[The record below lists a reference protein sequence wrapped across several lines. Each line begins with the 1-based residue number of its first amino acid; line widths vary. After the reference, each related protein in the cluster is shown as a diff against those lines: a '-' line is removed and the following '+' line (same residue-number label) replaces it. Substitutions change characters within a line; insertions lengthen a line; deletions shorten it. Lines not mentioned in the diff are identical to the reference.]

1 MRAEISNLDI
11 GIIVGYFLLVLLI
24 GFIVSRNTKTG
35 DDLFLGGRSFG
46 WGVIGLSLF
55 ASNISSSTI
64 IGLSGAAYTTG
75 IVNSVY
81 EWMSGIPLIIAA
93 MVFIPLYLRSRIT
106 TIPEFL
112 ERRFDRRSQLF
123 FSAVSIF
130 ATIMIE
136 TAGALYAGTLVLQAF
151 FPNLIMWQTA
161 LGLALVAGIY
171 TAFGGLKAVV
181 YTDVIQAIILIFGC
195 SLLTYTLFERAD
207 FDWAKIVANAPK
219 DHFSVVRPIDDPGI
233 PWPGLLMGVPFL
245 GFWYWS
251 TNQYIIQRA
260 LGARDLN
267 QARWGMILAGFLKI
281 IPLFIMV
288 IPGAIAL
295 TLYPD
300 IPNGDAVFPYLV
312 TNVLPVGLV
321 GLVLA
326 GLVSAIL
333 SSVDSALNSSS
344 TLIVIDF
351 IKPRNPNLTE
361 KDIAKYGRITTVVL
375 MVIAAS
381 WAPQI
386 ANFTGLWDY
395 LQQMFSIVV
404 PPIAVIFLVGVFYKR
419 GNAHGAFWTLVL
431 GTLFGVLLFVL
442 GEMDL
447 WNLHY
452 TMNVGV
458 CLLVSLVIFIAVSL
472 ATDPPTAEQVEMYTY
487 RKGLVGQGMEG
498 MPLYKDYRVHIVL
511 LILLIGYLVDPYR
524 IKPFTSCALWIS
536 LSSKGKLSAN
546 LR

>member
-1 MRAEISNLDI
+1 MQSQISTLDI
-11 GIIVGYFLLVLLI
+11 SIIIGYFILVLII
-24 GFIVSRNTKTG
+24 GFVVSRNTKTG
-35 DDLFLGGRSFG
+35 DELFLGGRSFG
-46 WGVIGLSLF
+46 WGVIALSLF

-64 IGLSGAAYTTG
+64 VGLSGAAYTTG

-93 MVFIPLYLRSRIT
+93 MIFIPLYLNSRIT
-106 TIPEFL
+106 TIPEYL
-112 ERRFDRRSQLF
+112 EKRFDRRSQLF

-151 FPNLIMWQTA
+151 FPDLVMWQTA

-181 YTDVIQAIILIFGC
+181 YTDAIQAFILIIGC
-195 SLLTYTLFERAD
+195 SILTYILFEKVD
-207 FDWAKIVANAPK
+207 FDWAKVVAAAPE
-219 DHFSVVRPIDDPGI
+219 DHFSVVRPLDDPGI

-267 QARWGMILAGFLKI
+267 QARWGLVLAGFLKI

-295 TLYPD
+295 TIYPD
-300 IPNGDAVFPYLV
+300 IANGDAVFPFLV
-312 TNVLPVGLV
+312 TNVLPVGLI

-351 IKPRNPNLTE
+351 IKPNNPNLTD
-361 KDIAKYGRITTVVL
+361 KDIARYGRITTIVL
-375 MVIAAS
+375 MIIAAS

-386 ANFTGLWDY
+386 SKFTGLWDY

-404 PPIAVIFLVGVFYKR
+404 PPIATIFLIGVFYKR
-419 GNAHGAFWTLVL
+419 GNGHGAFWTLVV
-431 GTLFGVLLFVL
+431 GTLVGIMFFILSEL
-442 GEMDL
+442 DL
-447 WNLHY
+447 WHLHY

-458 CLLVSLVIFIAVSL
+458 SILISAVVFFAVSL
-472 ATDPPTAEQVEMYTY
+472 STVAPTKEQIEMFTY
-487 RKGLVGQGMEG
+487 RKGLIGEG
-498 MPLYKDYRVHIVL
+498 MTEMPWYKDYRTHMIGLVVL
-511 LILLIGYLVDPYR
+511 IAYILYL
-524 IKPFTSCALWIS
+524 FW
-536 LSSKGKLSAN
+536 
-546 LR
+546 

>member
-1 MRAEISNLDI
+1 MNAGISIIDI
-11 GIIVGYFLLVLLI
+11 TIIISYFILVLAI
-24 GFIVSRNTKTG
+24 GFWIARRTETG
-35 DDLFLGGRSFG
+35 EDLFLGGRSFG
-46 WGVIGLSLF
+46 WGLIGLSLF

-93 MVFIPLYLRSRIT
+93 LIFIPLYLRSRIT

-112 ERRFDRRSQLF
+112 EKRFDRRSQLF
-123 FSAVSIF
+123 FSGVSIF
-130 ATIMIE
+130 STIMIE
-136 TAGALYAGTLVLQAF
+136 TAGALYAGSLVLQAF
-151 FPNLIMWQTA
+151 FPGLVMWQTA
-161 LGLALVAGIY
+161 LGLALIAGVY
-171 TAFGGLKAVV
+171 TASGGLKAVV
-181 YTDVIQAIILIFGC
+181 YTDAIQAVILIVGC
-195 SLLTYTLFERAD
+195 GILTWILFDKVD
-207 FDWAKIVANAPK
+207 FDWNKVLAGAPEG
-219 DHFSVVRPIDDPGI
+219 HFSVVRPLDDEGL

-260 LGARDLN
+260 LGARDIR
-267 QARWGMILAGFLKI
+267 QARWGLILAGFLKV

-295 TLYPD
+295 VLYPD
-300 IPNGDAVFPYLV
+300 LPNGDAVFPFLV
-312 TNVLPVGLV
+312 TNVLPVGLI

-326 GLVSAIL
+326 GLISAIL

-344 TLIVIDF
+344 TLVVIDF
-351 IKPRNPNLTE
+351 IKPNKSDLTE
-361 KDIAKYGRITTVVL
+361 KDIARYGRITTIVL

-386 ANFTGLWDY
+386 QNFSGLWDY

-419 GNAHGAFWTLVL
+419 GNGHGAFWTLMI
-431 GTLFGVLLFVL
+431 GTAFGILLFAL
-442 GEMDL
+442 GEMEL
-447 WNLHY
+447 WALHY

-458 CLLVSLVIFIAVSL
+458 SLVISTVVFIVVSL
-472 ATDPPTAEQVEMYTY
+472 LTAAPDKEQVEHYTY
-487 RKGLVGQGMEG
+487 QKGLIEMGMEDI
-498 MPLYKDYRVHIVL
+498 PWYKDYRVHMVL
-511 LILLIGYLVDPYR
+511 LIALIAYILYV
-524 IKPFTSCALWIS
+524 FW
-536 LSSKGKLSAN
+536 
-546 LR
+546 